1 MGSNREV
8 ATGLWPVAGR
18 AAGEANERRRRRR
31 GSPFISTINS
41 GVPTQGRFSFAEGA
55 HGLEP

>member
-18 AAGEANERRRRRR
+18 AAGEAHEPRPQGEAGDPNGPPCEW
-31 GSPFISTINS
+31 GAPET
-41 GVPTQGRFSFAEGA
+41 GRFLVREGCA
-55 HGLEP
+55 V